1 MDLFYE
7 IDDAISP
14 TRSVWSKKVAE
25 LYFHQEGYIVKEV
38 KMTTIYHD
46 ESVIHTIVTT
56 EITNESY
63 FQ

>member
-7 IDDAISP
+7 IDDAVSP
-14 TRSVWSKKVAE
+14 TRSVWSKEVAE
-25 LYFHQEGYIVKEV
+25 LFFNQGYLVNEV
-38 KMTTIYHD
+38 KMTTIYHG
-46 ESVIHTIVTT
+46 ESVIRTIVTT